1 MEIGRLYQYSKL
13 NNASPEKSLLVPR
26 SFFPQNLILF
36 CHLSLNI
43 FTIFGYTFQNW

>member
-13 NNASPEKSLLVPR
+13 NNASPEKK
-26 SFFPQNLILF
+26 SFSTEIIFSQNLILF

-43 FTIFGYTFQNW
+43 FTIFGYTFQN

>member
-26 SFFPQNLILF
+26 SFF
-36 CHLSLNI
+36 HK
-43 FTIFGYTFQNW
+43 T